1 MREKPEVVALDRR
14 IRGFL
19 QRNSPWILRWSL
31 AIVFFWFGMLKVTGD
46 SPVVELVAAVVS
58 DWFDPSW
65 FVPALGAFEILVG
78 LGLAIGKGIRATL
91 LLFALQMAGTFLLL
105 ILRPDIVF
113 QNGNPLLLT
122 TEGEFVIKNL
132 VLLAAGMVVGA
143 GVGPMVSPTTTR
155 SSPA

>member
-19 QRNSPWILRWSL
+19 QRNSPWILRWAL
-31 AIVFFWFGMLKVTGD
+31 AIVFLWFGLLKVTGD
-46 SPVVELVAAVVS
+46 SPVVDLVAAAVG

-65 FVPALGAFEILVG
+65 FVPVLGAFEILVG

-105 ILRPDIVF
+105 VLRPDIVF

-143 GVGPMVSPTTTR
+143 GVGPMVSQTR
-155 SSPA
+155 IRSTPA